1 MASNSST
8 GSGRC
13 TLLADTSS
21 GAPLL
26 FAGLSEERKVVC
38 YNLLTKEKI
47 QDYIGHTLTVSC
59 IAVSM
64 RHRLVC
70 SGSSDS
76 TVRVYKMS
84 SGQQL
89 RKYNHGD
96 VVTTMLLAGNVLV
109 TGSMDTT
116 ILARTLPLG
125 SLCLISKTTRAPW
138 KPYRAVMM
146 APTLQVVPPRMGSS
160 VSAK

>member
-1 MASNSST
+1 MGYRGCLHAKDFVKTIQASPWQAT
-8 GSGRC
+8 LLRWKC

-26 FAGLSEERKVVC
+26 FAGLSGEKSR
-38 YNLLTKEKI
+38 LLQLGHGEKI
-47 QDYIGHTLTVSC
+47 QDYIGHMTVSC

-64 RHRLVC
+64 RHQLVC

-84 SGQQL
+84 SGRQL

-96 VVTTMLLAGNVLV
+96 VVTTMILAG
-109 TGSMDTT
+109 MF
-116 ILARTLPLG
+116 
-125 SLCLISKTTRAPW
+125 
-138 KPYRAVMM
+138 
-146 APTLQVVPPRMGSS
+146 
-160 VSAK
+160 